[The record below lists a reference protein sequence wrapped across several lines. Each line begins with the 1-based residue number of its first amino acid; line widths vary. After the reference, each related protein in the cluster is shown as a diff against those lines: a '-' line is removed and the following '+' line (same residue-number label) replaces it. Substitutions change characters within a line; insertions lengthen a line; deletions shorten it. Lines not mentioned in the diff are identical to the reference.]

1 MFDLGRVNS
10 QEFIRRL
17 RALARKTGR
26 PFHYDARHGKGSHGR
41 SSYDGRFTTIIRG
54 EFGPS
59 LFAKMLRDLGIDK
72 AEF

>member
-1 MFDLGRVNS
+1 MFDLDRVNS

-17 RALARKTGR
+17 RTHARKTGR

-41 SSYDGRFTTIIRG
+41 ISYDGRFTTIKRG
-54 EFGPS
+54 EFGPG